1 MSKHWTDKLVE
12 LHACR
17 EAVEWAK
24 GYPSLRAAWKA
35 CKRGDWMLWLIGLT
49 EPSAPWSEER
59 GVLVRIA
66 VEGAM
71 LAPPCPDEYEVSR
84 QWCIDALLRWYDG
97 EDNRDEVVASRDA
110 AAASAA
116 DAYAAIYDA
125 AAAAAYAAIYAAD
138 AVSAYSA
145 IFAAC
150 ASGDAIYAA
159 YFAFAPHVIV
169 SGTAWRKVRMKVWVR
184 AAQIVRR
191 HHPKPPRLES

>member
-110 AAASAA
+110 ACASAS
-116 DAYAAIYDA
+116 
-125 AAAAAYAAIYAAD
+125 AAAAAYAAIYADD

-145 IFAAC
+145 VFAAC
-150 ASGDAIYAA
+150 AVDDAINSA
-159 YFAFAPHVIV
+159 YFASAPRGIV
-169 SGTAWRKVRMKVWVR
+169 SGTSWRKVRMKVWVR
-184 AAQIVRR
+184 TAQIVRR
-191 HHPKPPRLES
+191 HHPKAPRLEG